1 MKLYQSGFQPCASVS
16 KRVFVKN
23 LSDKNE
29 IYLHENDPVRGTDTR
44 MNGYTFEDSFWY
56 RGKGQLGNGL
66 LRWLKTVAAAADF
79 DVSL

>member
-44 MNGYTFEDSFWY
+44 MNGYTFEDSF
-56 RGKGQLGNGL
+56 
-66 LRWLKTVAAAADF
+66 
-79 DVSL
+79 